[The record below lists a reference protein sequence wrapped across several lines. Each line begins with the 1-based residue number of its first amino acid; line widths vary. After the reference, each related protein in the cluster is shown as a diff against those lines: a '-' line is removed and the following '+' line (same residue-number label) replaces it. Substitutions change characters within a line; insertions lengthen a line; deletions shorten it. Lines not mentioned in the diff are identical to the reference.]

1 MFCLVN
7 RDFFK
12 SAVLFDCGSLN
23 ENDPHTLIC
32 LIVWSLVCG
41 TVLGRVKRYSTR
53 SRFGFLS
60 EDAQYLAV
68 FVLLVLNNVSS
79 H

>member
-1 MFCLVN
+1 MFCLAN
-7 RDFFK
+7 RDFSRVMF
-12 SAVLFDCGSLN
+12 LFDCGSLN
-23 ENDPHTLIC
+23 ENDPHILIC

-60 EDAQYLAV
+60 EDTQYLAV
-68 FVLLVLNNVSS
+68 FVLLVLSNVSS